1 MKRVKLS
8 IVSQANDSDKNSIFA
23 HQNAIQMASYK
34 RRGYKKS
41 KQDEVASE
49 AHVQDSQ
56 TAEVF
61 SALDSGASKT
71 EAWFSKN
78 QRPILGG
85 IIALAVIALGFFGYV
100 EFIQAPKEKEA
111 SNELYYP
118 QRYLEQA
125 LEPGAAKDSLLN
137 LALNG
142 AEGKYGFLDITSAY
156 SNTKAADI
164 AYYGAG
170 IAYLHLNQYQDAIAY
185 LTEFSASDDLLG
197 ALAKGALGDAYA
209 ELESYDMAMASY
221 QAAIAHADN
230 EFSTPIYLKKAALLA
245 YQTNDLSKAKS
256 FAEALK
262 ERFPD
267 SPESVN
273 IDGLI
278 GLATK

>member
-1 MKRVKLS
+1 
-8 IVSQANDSDKNSIFA
+8 
-23 HQNAIQMASYK
+23 MASYK

-41 KQDEVASE
+41 KNQDEASAE
-49 AHVQDSQ
+49 AYAKDSQ

-78 QRPILGG
+78 QRLIIGG
-85 IIALAVIALGFFGYV
+85 IVVFAALALGFFGYT

-111 SNELYYP
+111 ANELYYP

-142 AEGKYGFLDITSAY
+142 AEGKYGFLDILSTY

-164 AYYGAG
+164 ASYGAG
-170 IAYLHLNQYQDAIAY
+170 MASFHLKNYQDAVDY
-185 LTEFSASDDLLG
+185 LSSFSAADDLLG
-197 ALAKGALGDAYA
+197 ALAKGTLGDAYA
-209 ELESYDMAMASY
+209 ELEAYDKAMASY
-221 QAAIAHADN
+221 QRAIDHAN
-230 EFSTPIYLKKAALLA
+230 NSFYTPIYLKKAALLA
-245 YQTNDLSKAKS
+245 FKLSDLSKAKS
-256 FAEALK
+256 LAERLK
-262 ERFPD
+262 SQFPD

-278 GLATK
+278 GLSTK

>member
-1 MKRVKLS
+1 
-8 IVSQANDSDKNSIFA
+8 
-23 HQNAIQMASYK
+23 MATYK

-41 KQDEVASE
+41 KNQDDAS
-49 AHVQDSQ
+49 AQANAKDSQ

-78 QRPILGG
+78 QRFILGS
-85 IIALAVIALGFFGYV
+85 IIAFAVLSLGFFGYS

-125 LEPGAAKDSLLN
+125 LEPGAAKDSLLT

-142 AEGKYGFLDITSAY
+142 AEGKYGFLDIVSEY

-164 AYYGAG
+164 SYYGAG
-170 IAYLHLNQYQDAIAY
+170 MASFHLKNYQEAIDYLSR
-185 LTEFSASDDLLG
+185 FSASDDLLG
-197 ALAKGALGDAYA
+197 ALAKGALGDAYT
-209 ELESYDMAMASY
+209 ELELFEKAMASY
-221 QAAIAHADN
+221 ERAIDHAN
-230 EFSTPIYLKKAALLA
+230 NAFSTPIYLKKAALLA
-245 YQTNDLSKAKS
+245 YKMNDFSKAKS
-256 FAEALK
+256 LAERLK
-262 ERFPD
+262 SQFPD

-278 GLATK
+278 GLASK